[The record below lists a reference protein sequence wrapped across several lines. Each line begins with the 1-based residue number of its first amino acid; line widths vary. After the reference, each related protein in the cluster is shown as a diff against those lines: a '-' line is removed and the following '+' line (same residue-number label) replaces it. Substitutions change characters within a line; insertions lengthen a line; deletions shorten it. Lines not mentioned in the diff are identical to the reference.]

1 MHKGRCETCKD
12 NLNTEEHHGIFKS
25 SQRYKLNPYVWYDPD
40 LQFELCDMCH
50 KYKSSA
56 PHSNNN
62 AFLKF
67 MAEKTPDKVAKIR
80 ALTTGPLI
88 NIDVR
93 TMDWKEVY
101 KELEL
106 KFQLQENLPGTE

>member
-1 MHKGRCETCKD
+1 MIVMRKGQCEDCELTF
-12 NLNTEEHHGIFKS
+12 NTEQHHGIFKS
-25 SQRYKLNPYVWYDPD
+25 SQYYKLNPHVWYNPN

-50 KYKSSA
+50 KYKSSS

-67 MAEKTPDKVAKIR
+67 MAEKNPDKVAKIIE
-80 ALTTGPLI
+80 LTTGPLI

-93 TMDWKEVY
+93 TMDWESVY
-101 KELEL
+101 REL
-106 KFQLQENLPGTE
+106 KEKQNKLTGV